1 MGWLPASLFCS
12 LVLSFTR
19 RPCGPGPEPFPQKV
33 CAVQSQEFCD
43 ESAHMFFAV
52 VLALRWRAGGGRSRR
67 RGGILSSYSGRSP
80 GLWGW
85 GEWGASQI

>member
-19 RPCGPGPEPFPQKV
+19 RPCGPGHEPCPQKV

-52 VLALRWRAGGGRSRR
+52 VLALALLE
-67 RGGILSSYSGRSP
+67 RGIASLSIAFHIRIHISTRI
-80 GLWGW
+80 
-85 GEWGASQI
+85 A